1 MFVAAGLA
9 LAALVRGG
17 ALTVEFAM
25 NALAAV
31 RGLHATIRVTAADV
45 ALEPTPAHEV
55 TEEVAPLIEA
65 VRGPSRASDTVPDE
79 VPLVDAGHEAGP
91 RDAGRRVASRPFD
104 AGVDAGLPP
113 APRPA
118 PCNLELAYLVDAL
131 YAPIVS
137 FRSRFD
143 QELVVGA
150 LGSTTRS
157 HGTLVVAKP
166 GKMSW
171 SYDDPENSRI
181 VSDGQTVSVYE
192 APNKHLFRVPLDS
205 SPYPGA
211 FAFLTGQ
218 APLTALF
225 DLVARNGEATADS
238 PGICLLVG
246 TPRALTRA
254 YQKVLFHVDRATLE
268 VRRVVIV
275 DRAGDRNRIDLVDP
289 SMDVPVDP
297 DQFVFV
303 PPSDTIVV
311 GR

>member
-55 TEEVAPLIEA
+55 TEEVAPPLKPSA
-65 VRGPSRASDTVPDE
+65 VRAAPRTPCPTRSRSWTRDMKRVPATPAAASRADLST
-79 VPLVDAGHEAGP
+79 
-91 RDAGRRVASRPFD
+91 RASTRACPG
-104 AGVDAGLPP
+104 A
-113 APRPA
+113 APRAVQPGA
-118 PCNLELAYLVDAL
+118 AYLVDAL

-143 QELVVGA
+143 EEARRRCARLA
-150 LGSTTRS
+150 TRS

-238 PGICLLVG
+238 PGICMLVG

-254 YQKVLFHVDRATLE
+254 YQKVLFHVNRATLE

-275 DRAGDRNRIDLVDP
+275 DRAGDRNRINLVDP
-289 SMDVPVDP
+289 SMDMTVNP